1 VGAART
7 RLAEAVGG
15 PARPTVED
23 DAASSPPSLPR
34 RGALRARGLRHR
46 PGGPEGALVLDG
58 VDLDVAPGD
67 RVAIVGPSGAGK
79 STLAGLLARVE
90 DPDEGEVSYG
100 DVALTSVPVGELR
113 GRIRL
118 AAQDAHLLAGTI
130 AANLRIGAPDASDEE
145 LREVLR
151 AVGLGPWL
159 AALPAGL
166 ATLVGEEGTTVS
178 GGQRQRIGVAR
189 ALLSPAD
196 VLVLDEPTAMLDG
209 PSAAALAEDV
219 LRAAAGRTVVV
230 VTHDATLLPAVDRV
244 VELRDGRLAER

>member
-1 VGAART
+1 
-7 RLAEAVGG
+7 
-15 PARPTVED
+15 
-23 DAASSPPSLPR
+23 
-34 RGALRARGLRHR
+34 
-46 PGGPEGALVLDG
+46 

-151 AVGLGPWL
+151 AVGLDSWL